1 MKSEIYHCT
10 YSFNPQC
17 QLVALELQLPTNH
30 ITTISTTTTTSTT
43 TTSMTKLVD
52 ISQLKTT
59 TVKTTTAT
67 LLRPRALKNN
77 KDVLEVH
84 LPTLMSSFISQNNG
98 FRNSMRS
105 PIMLTG
111 DLPTIENTQ
120 FVEEIIPNRSGN
132 RLYLDST
139 YFVKRF

>member
-67 LLRPRALKNN
+67 LLKPRTLKNN

-132 RLYLDST
+132 RLCVDST
-139 YFVKRF
+139 